1 LKRILSLCSTG
12 LIFSLFMATQAYSQS
27 TETNTAG
34 QEQTQT
40 DAASDSATELE
51 IENRIGDAFQSEL
64 SDNSVS
70 ETTTATPDEIEID
83 RAFGAYQRGLY
94 LTAFQLALPRAEAG
108 DAAAQ
113 TLIAELYDLGRG
125 IAKDTKKAAEWYA
138 IAAKSGNREATFAMS
153 MRLLQG
159 QDVEQNTEQALTM
172 MEEAADAGHPIAMFN
187 FANHIIDQRP
197 TTAGYR
203 RALPYLEKA
212 AEYRLADAYYLLAQI
227 YKEGFATGYGEPLVA
242 RKWLIKAAES
252 GIDTAQVDLAISY
265 SNGFDGPKDL
275 EKAHRWFLTAAKTGN
290 VIAQNRLAHVLFKG
304 IGVEKAPEEAAVW
317 HILANRAGRAD
328 PTLDQLMFDLD
339 EEIRKKAITR
349 ANRWPF

>member
-1 LKRILSLCSTG
+1 MRKFLFRFSVSL
-12 LIFSLFMATQAYSQS
+12 LVLPFF
-27 TETNTAG
+27 AG
-34 QEQTQT
+34 
-40 DAASDSATELE
+40 AA
-51 IENRIGDAFQSEL
+51 L
-64 SDNSVS
+64 SDNDVEQELKTDQQIESRIGEAFSDTS
-70 ETTTATPDEIEID
+70 EEENATGNSAEKSDID

-125 IAKDTKKAAEWYA
+125 IAMDTKKAAEWYA
-138 IAAKSGNREATFAMS
+138 VAAASGNREAKFAMS
-153 MRLLQG
+153 MKLLQG
-159 QDVEQNTEQALTM
+159 QDVEQDTERALTM
-172 MEEAADAGHPIAMFN
+172 MEEAADAGHPVAMFN

-227 YKEGFATGYGEPLVA
+227 YKEGLVKGYGEPLIA

-275 EKAHRWFLTAAKTGN
+275 VKAHQWFETAARTGN
-290 VIAQNRLAHVLFKG
+290 VIAQNRLAHMLFKG
-304 IGVEKAPEEAAVW
+304 AGVEQAPEEAAVW
-317 HILANRAGRAD
+317 HILASRAGRAD
-328 PTLDQLMFDLD
+328 PILDQYMRKLD
-339 EEIRKKAITR
+339 EETRKKAISR
-349 ANRWPF
+349 ANRWPS